1 MSLFPNR
8 KLPLGILFLILLQFS
23 LLAQEAVQVQRSTNK
38 VILEGTVYYIHTV
51 KPGETLYAISR
62 AYNISQKAIAVE
74 NPGVISGI
82 QIGQAL
88 KIPVD
93 GGPQEEVDT
102 SEFAGGDGSGRMH
115 TVKPGETFYGIARN
129 YGLREE
135 DLRQANPGVSAEIL
149 SPGQRLRIPAE
160 MAGEEDH
167 PFNEEGLLYHKVKRK
182 ETLYSIAA
190 YYDVS
195 IDEIRTVNP
204 ELGWGGPKAGQTIRI
219 PAPQLTGTQGDE
231 ADAIEESSHF
241 REEDELF
248 EHTYDEL
255 ESAHENIR
263 RTYQVA
269 FLIPFDFREME
280 PLDSLLKDVESE
292 TRRKRII
299 ERYLMEERIPQSV
312 NFMEFFQGS
321 LLAVEA
327 MRETGMRLDVRYY
340 DTRRSIVHTSSILEQ
355 EDFEDCDLIIGPF
368 YGYNLELV
376 SEFSK
381 RNRIPV
387 VTPFHNDLELVR
399 DNPYLFQLSPSLE
412 REYKEAAQLVASKHM
427 YNIVYVRQADSLDLE
442 KHEYFKQLIFDGF
455 DDYHPSEPVVFKEV
469 IQELD
474 RAEELIYSLSPDKKN
489 LVVVPTANEA
499 LASTVVSSLY
509 FQSDKYDIEVI
520 GSPYWTEFST
530 IDFRQYHKLKLVFYS
545 SFWVDYH
552 DERIED
558 FMARYRNHY
567 FSEPTINSQK
577 GINYGILGHDM
588 SYYFL
593 NALREHGRR
602 FILDLDDYHPRL
614 VQGPYTF
621 ERISGSGGYENTAI
635 HFYQFQPDMSIQE
648 FQVPPLPHQN
658 YFFRPLEED
667 PGRRRYLYREVEIR

>member
-1 MSLFPNR
+1 MSSFLNR
-8 KLPLGILFLILLQFS
+8 KLPPGILALILLQLS
-23 LLAQEAVQVQRSTNK
+23 IVAQEPVQVQRSANK

-93 GGPQEEVDT
+93 GGPQEEIDT
-102 SEFAGGDGSGRMH
+102 SELAEPDDLENMH
-115 TVKPGETFYGIARN
+115 TVKPGETFYGIARF
-129 YGLREE
+129 YGLKEE
-135 DLRQANPGVSAEIL
+135 DLRQVNPGVSAEHL
-149 SPGQRLRIPAE
+149 SPGQRLLIPE
-160 MAGEEDH
+160 KVEKEEEH

-190 YYDVS
+190 YYQLS
-195 IDEIRTVNP
+195 IDEIRSVNP
-204 ELGWGGPKAGQTIRI
+204 ELGWGGPKAGQVIRI
-219 PAPQLTGTQGDE
+219 PAPQLIEKQEAEVE
-231 ADAIEESSHF
+231 ADEDDTSFSEENGLSLHS
-241 REEDELF
+241 
-248 EHTYDEL
+248 YDEL
-255 ESAHENIR
+255 EGRHENIR
-263 RTYQVA
+263 RTYRVA

-280 PLDSLLKDVESE
+280 PLDSLLKDVVSE
-292 TRRKRII
+292 TRRNRII
-299 ERYLMEERIPQSV
+299 ERYLLEERIPQSV
-312 NFMEFFQGS
+312 QYMEFFQGS

-327 MRETGMRLDVRYY
+327 MRETGMRLDIRYY
-340 DTRRSIVHTSSILEQ
+340 DTRRSVVQTSSILQE
-355 EDFEDCDLIIGPF
+355 EDFDEYDLIIGPF
-368 YGYNLELV
+368 YAYNLELV
-376 SEFSK
+376 SEFS
-381 RNRIPV
+381 RRHRIPL
-387 VTPFHNDLELVR
+387 VTPFHNSLDLVR

-412 REYKEAAQLVASKHM
+412 KEYQEAARLVASKHM
-427 YNIVYVRQADSLDLE
+427 YNIVYVRQTDSLDLE
-442 KHEYFKQLIFDGF
+442 KHEYFKRLIFDGF

-469 IQELD
+469 VQELD

-499 LASTVVSSLY
+499 LASTVISSLY

-520 GSPYWTEFST
+520 GSPHWTEFST
-530 IDFRQYHKLKLVFYS
+530 IDFRHYHKLKLMFYS

-552 DERIED
+552 NERIAD
-558 FMARYRNHY
+558 FMATYRDHY
-567 FSEPTINSQK
+567 FNEPTIHSRK

-602 FILDLDDYHPRL
+602 FILDLDDYHPEL

-621 ERISGSGGYENTAI
+621 SRISGSGGYENSTI
-635 HFYQFQPDMSIQE
+635 RFYQFQPDMSIQE
-648 FQVPPLPHQN
+648 FEVPDLPQRN
-658 YFFRPLEED
+658 YYFRPVED
-667 PGRRRYLYREVEIR
+667 TRRRYLYRDVEIR